1 MKKQNPWRYL
11 RKVGVWILSTTPS
24 DEVNVTLLDYVKNY
38 LISIDVFPLVQG
50 FKIKQVLSN
59 SYQNVSL
66 KVSEPNEKIETKQTI
81 SS

>member
-1 MKKQNPWRYL
+1 
-11 RKVGVWILSTTPS
+11 
-24 DEVNVTLLDYVKNY
+24 VKNY